1 MFGEIEGDEGEQFC
15 FPLIFLDIGFE
26 IPDKF
31 VVGYALVSST
41 LMTLTWCVLFIFKKK
56 KKSELEYFLLFSSS
70 DFNLCLSVLQDY
82 NEYFRDLNVSVKP
95 FCKEVGH

>member
-1 MFGEIEGDEGEQFC
+1 MC
-15 FPLIFLDIGFE
+15 FVHFL
-26 IPDKF
+26 
-31 VVGYALVSST
+31 
-41 LMTLTWCVLFIFKKK
+41 
-56 KKSELEYFLLFSSS
+56 KSELEYFLLFSSS